1 MKNKKVIISI
11 DQGRLRLDDE
21 IFDHDELLRAKLYLK
36 TSGADEALFIS
47 EEDDD
52 RYELEEIV
60 GKMLEYSPEAMDSNL
75 QSFYLN

>member
-1 MKNKKVIISI
+1 MIEEIA
-11 DQGRLRLDDE
+11 RLRLDDE

-52 RYELEEIV
+52 RYEFI
-60 GKMLEYSPEAMDSNL
+60 
-75 QSFYLN
+75 